1 MRVGLNFGYAL
12 DQRIYLYFLCALN
25 LKKGFRRVRISF
37 KKFVFAF
44 AITGFCVAIALYLF
58 YVLALNASPLGD
70 FGFNLYILLFP
81 PVLGIVGASPEE
93 SLVVLLLFPALL
105 NSIYYAILGSILWYG
120 IYKSRLVLFVSV
132 GTFLYFWFD
141 VIRFFN

>member
-1 MRVGLNFGYAL
+1 M
-12 DQRIYLYFLCALN
+12 
-25 LKKGFRRVRISF
+25 KISF

-44 AITGFCVAIALYLF
+44 AITGFCVAVALYLF
-58 YVLALNASPLGD
+58 YVIVLNASPLGD

-81 PVLGIVGASPEE
+81 PVLGIMGASPKE
-93 SLVVLLLFPALL
+93 SLVVLLLLPALL
-105 NSIYYAILGSILWYG
+105 NSIYYAILGAILWYG

-132 GTFLYFWFD
+132 GMFLYFWFD